1 MKTFL
6 PKLLKPSKGGHL
18 QQWEVW
24 YRPKLDGTAELGT
37 VYGRACGKLQE
48 HSIIIKEGKNIGRK
62 NETTPLTQAEAE
74 AKSMHA
80 KQIRTGYSLTG
91 EVVAEKGVMLAADY
105 LVLAQRRKGVD
116 LPGRVIVS
124 PKLDGIRSR
133 FISGNHVSRG
143 HLNFRGIPSRITEYL
158 NHVNSPADG
167 EMYIHGIPLRRLN
180 GLVNRYE
187 EGLTERLQYHIF
199 DLPVPGIPVE
209 ERKAIIAERFDNQ
222 EARDQGVIVVP
233 YETVASERVE
243 VYKNRYVELGFEGV
257 MINLLGFEYLFQN
270 KRDNRLIKWK
280 DFFER
285 EYIVT
290 ELEEDADGGA
300 KAVAYT
306 DEGVRFTITLKAED
320 WIKEDLLRHPEKLV
334 GLPLTTRYQTI
345 LDSGIPQFARGIVER
360 IYEGD
365 IG

>member
-6 PKLLKPSKGGHL
+6 PKLLKTGKTGDLH
-18 QQWEVW
+18 QWEVW
-24 YRPKLDGTAELGT
+24 YAPKIDGTAELGT
-37 VYGRACGKLQE
+37 IYGRVGGALQT
-48 HSIIIKEGKNIGRK
+48 HSIIIKEGKNLGRK
-62 NETTPLTQAEAE
+62 NATTPLTQAEAE
-74 AKSMHA
+74 ARSMHA

-91 EVVAEKGVMLAADY
+91 EVVEEKGVMLAADY
-105 LVLAQRRKGVD
+105 HDLAKRKKGVD
-116 LPGRVIVS
+116 LPDRVIVS

-143 HLNFRGIPSRITEYL
+143 HLNFRGIPSRITEYM
-158 NHVNSPADG
+158 NHKQSPADG
-167 EMYIHGIPLRRLN
+167 EMYIHGIPLRKLN

-222 EARDQGVIVVP
+222 EARDQGIIVVP
-233 YETVASERVE
+233 HEIISSERVE
-243 VYKNRYVELGFEGV
+243 LYKNRYVEMNFEGV
-257 MINLLGFEYLFQN
+257 MINLLGFEYLFHN
-270 KRDNRLIKWK
+270 KRDSRLIKWK

-290 ELEEDADGGA
+290 DLEEDADGGA

-320 WIKEDLLRHPEKLV
+320 WIKEDLLKHPEKLV